1 MVINIIIYL
10 PINYHGEELI
20 SGAVPIV
27 LGIDI
32 VGLLFIQLFG
42 INETNAYNYSTN
54 QR

>member
-27 LGIDI
+27 LGI